1 MRICVLGLG
10 YIGLPTACLFANA
23 NHKVVGVD
31 LNQELVEK
39 LNKKELPFE
48 EKGLADLFARAMPNH
63 TLRMVKGMLEDVSN
77 PVITV
82 LGVAYNGGVE
92 DIRETPALKLIKLA
106 ENEGYSVKVHDPYV
120 SDFEYAILG
129 LEEAVRDS
137 DCVVIIT
144 DHLEFK
150 DIDPREISSLMR
162 SKNVVD
168 TRNIIDLEAWQKAGF
183 NVKVLGMAV
192 YDVSAQKPMDF

>member
-1 MRICVLGLG
+1 MKICVLGLG

-23 NHKVVGVD
+23 NHNVVGVD
-31 LNQELVEK
+31 VNKELVEK

-63 TLRMVKGMLEDVSN
+63 TLRIVKGMLEDVSN

-82 LGVAYNGGVE
+82 LGVAYKGGVE

-106 ENEGYSVKVHDPYV
+106 ENEGYRVKVHDPYV
-120 SDFEYAILG
+120 NDFEYAIWR
-129 LEEAVRDS
+129 LEEAVRNS

-168 TRNIIDLEAWQKAGF
+168 TRNILDLEAWQKAGF

-192 YDVSAQKPMDF
+192 YANT